1 MGKGSSAPAQ
11 PQSQT
16 VTQTNLPE
24 YARPYFENLLE
35 RSQAESYRE
44 YTPYEGERI
53 AGFTPEQEAV
63 RAEAMG
69 MTTPGQFGPASN
81 IAQQAAM
88 QSLGTQYDPT
98 RFSYMGVQAP
108 SLTQY
113 QMAPFE
119 RVQGQQFGAPQMG
132 TARTDFQPT
141 LDQFQIQAPQQYQA
155 PQMGL
160 AQTGFAPELRDVQI
174 QAPREFAA
182 PTMEAAQ
189 TGFSPALER
198 FQMTAPEA
206 FGAEQAQQYMSPY
219 MQEVLDVQKREAI
232 RDAERAQLGANLG
245 AARQGTYGG
254 ARQLLAQTERERGLR
269 EQLGDIQARG
279 LEAAFGQ
286 AQSQFE
292 RDRAAQMA
300 AQREN
305 LQAALGV
312 QELGTTTGLQ
322 AALANLN
329 TDQQARVQ
337 NQAAQLQT
345 QGMTADQALRT
356 ALANQQ
362 ATLGVQELGTQTGLQ
377 ASLANLSAAQQQNVQ
392 NLAAQLQTQGMNADQ
407 ALRTALANQQAGL
420 GVQELGTQAGLQTA
434 LANLSSEQQ
443 ANVQN
448 LAAQLQTQGLNAD
461 QALRAALAN
470 QQAGLTTGQQ
480 NLAALLGVQELGTR
494 TGMEAQLAN
503 QQAMLEAQR
512 LGEQSRQ
519 FGSSLGLQGLGQAIT
534 GAGQL
539 GQLGTSQQAADL
551 ARLQAQAAASAEP
564 RSYQQQLLDMQ
575 YADFLRQRDYPMEQ
589 LGYFSNIL
597 RGLPVQMGSTATT
610 YAQPPSMA
618 QQLGGLGLAGLGLYN
633 MTR

>member
-1 MGKGSSAPAQ
+1 MGKGSSAPPQ
-11 PQSQT
+11 PQNQT

-35 RSQAESYRE
+35 RSQAESYRD
-44 YTPYEGERI
+44 YTPYEGQRLE
-53 AGFTPEQEAV
+53 GFTPQQEAI

-69 MTTPGQFGPASN
+69 MTTPGQFAPASN

-98 RFSYMGVQAP
+98 QFNYMGVQAP
-108 SLTQY
+108 SLSQY
-113 QMAPFE
+113 QMGPFE

-132 TARTDFQPT
+132 TATTGFQPT
-141 LDQFQIQAPQQYQA
+141 LDQFQIQAPGQYQA
-155 PQMGL
+155 PQMG
-160 AQTGFAPELRDVQI
+160 
-174 QAPREFAA
+174 
-182 PTMEAAQ
+182 AAQ

-198 FQMTAPEA
+198 FQMTAPET

-219 MQEVLDVQKREAI
+219 MQEVLDVQKREAV
-232 RDAERAQLGANLG
+232 RDAEKAQLGANLG

-269 EQLGDIQARG
+269 EQLGDIQSRG
-279 LEAAFGQ
+279 LETAFGQ

-292 RDRAAQMA
+292 RDRTAQMA

-305 LQAALGV
+305 LQSALGV

-329 TDQQARVQ
+329 TDQQSRVQ
-337 NQAAQLQT
+337 NQ
-345 QGMTADQALRT
+345 
-356 ALANQQ
+356 
-362 ATLGVQELGTQTGLQ
+362 
-377 ASLANLSAAQQQNVQ
+377 
-392 NLAAQLQTQGMNADQ
+392 AAQLQTQGMNADQ

-461 QALRAALAN
+461 QALRSALAN
-470 QQAGLTTGQQ
+470 QQAGLTTDQQ
-480 NLAALLGVQELGTR
+480 NLSARLGVQELGTR

-512 LGEQSRQ
+512 LSEQSRQ

-539 GQLGTSQQAADL
+539 GQFGTSQQAADL
-551 ARLQAQAAASAEP
+551 QRLQAQAAAAGEP
-564 RSYQQQLLDMQ
+564 RAYQQQLLDMQ

-618 QQLGGLGLAGLGLYN
+618 QQLGGVGLAGLGLYN